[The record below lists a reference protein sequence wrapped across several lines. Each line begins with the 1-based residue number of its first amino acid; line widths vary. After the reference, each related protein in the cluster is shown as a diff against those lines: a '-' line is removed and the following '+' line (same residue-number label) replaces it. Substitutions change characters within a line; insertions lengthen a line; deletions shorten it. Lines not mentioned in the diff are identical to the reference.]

1 MEKSA
6 RKVVDR
12 MLEAFA
18 AGDVDKII
26 ETVSEDTVWVYHGTH
41 IISKAEFRGKEGV
54 SKFFTNIFERTEVIK
69 FDPEQYIVQDNVVV
83 IRGNEHQRTKR
94 SGRELKQNW
103 VQIYTVENGLISRM
117 EEFAASEEVGQ

>member
-41 IISKAEFRGKEGV
+41 IIPKAEFRGKEGV